1 MKFKEIFKLYE
12 DMDPEDYTRVLESKR
27 DIIIHYIND
36 YKNDPDDGEDAFL
49 RLVFAALAV
58 DGKISQDEYEKC
70 YPLLKTF
77 YGTHFRYNEKVE
89 SVREYI
95 KNGLDYDAIKDGVT
109 NLLVNLP
116 EEIRGDLIIVALIIC
131 SVDGKISLREK
142 KWIEDL
148 YDALPPSHI

>member
-27 DIIIHYIND
+27 DIIIPYINQF
-36 YKNDPDDGEDAFL
+36 KNDPDDGEDAFL

-77 YGTHFRYNEKVE
+77 YGTHFRYKRTELGRPKAFQNQK
-89 SVREYI
+89 YM
-95 KNGLDYDAIKDGVT
+95 NLT
-109 NLLVNLP
+109 NHLQ
-116 EEIRGDLIIVALIIC
+116 
-131 SVDGKISLREK
+131 SLMLHLR
-142 KWIEDL
+142 
-148 YDALPPSHI
+148 